1 MWWGMDLQKG
11 NELKETTPSG
21 GEKQPDAGMKKGM
34 LPTASYDKDED
45 WVKEHIE
52 QFGTEPSF
60 F

>member
-1 MWWGMDLQKG
+1 MQKG
-11 NELKETTPSG
+11 NELKETRPSG
-21 GEKQPDAGMKKGM
+21 GEKRMIP
-34 LPTASYDKDED
+34 PASYDKDED